1 MEQMKAALVGID
13 AVIDE
18 TYGWGDSYALDTFMT
33 GFNFTAADVASGD
46 YPFLSS
52 MTLRHDALK
61 VNHEESGSWG
71 TAWFEDAIV
80 RADMVL
86 DDIASY
92 LHPSLLPS
100 HSSRF
105 FRDIAVGET
114 ITLATAADCTDPHAV
129 CPGETAPPSP
139 PVQTNY
145 CMFGFCLLAAP
156 PPPQT
161 PPPPSPPPPPHSPPP
176 PSPQPPSPSPPPP
189 SPQPPSPSTP
199 SPSESVPL
207 GAAQEAAADDS
218 SADVA
223 TVGGVVGGI
232 AAVVIFV
239 LVGFL
244 CYMCQ
249 REKQG
254 KPVFQQVE
262 AQVNKPSTEM
272 AENKA

>member
-71 TAWFEDAIV
+71 TAWYEDAIV
-80 RADMVL
+80 RADIVL

-92 LHPSLLPS
+92 LHPSLLSS
-100 HSSRF
+100 HTPRF

-156 PPPQT
+156 PSPQT
-161 PPPPSPPPPPHSPPP
+161 PPPSP
-176 PSPQPPSPSPPPP
+176 PSPPPP

-199 SPSESVPL
+199 SPSESVSP
-207 GAAQEAAADDS
+207 GAAQEADDS

-223 TVGGVVGGI
+223 TVGGVIGGI

-244 CYMCQ
+244 CYMYQ